1 MSLPLPRSTLFPY
14 TTLFRSTRDAD
25 LAVGDDVRFDLV
37 ILDEA
42 QRIKNR
48 ESKTAQ
54 VVRGLRRDRSW
65 ALTGTPIENKP
76 DDLVNLFAFV
86 DEGRIPPD
94 TPAKLL
100 PELTADCILRRTKDD
115 VLTDLPPKTI
125 RDAHLDLTPAQR
137 EAYDLAETEGVVRLN
152 ALGDTVTVRHVFELV
167 TRLKQICNFD
177 PLTGE
182 SAKLERLHA
191 DLAEIAAN
199 GRKAIVFSQWVEPL
213 EVLARELSSYGPLQY
228 HGRVPSGQR

>member
-1 MSLPLPRSTLFPY
+1 VNYEVL
-14 TTLFRSTRDAD
+14 TRDAEI
-25 LAVGDDVRFDLV
+25 VDDDALRFDLV
-37 ILDEA
+37 MLDEA

-48 ESKTAQ
+48 ESKAAQ
-54 VVRGLRRDRSW
+54 AVRSIRRNRSW

-86 DEGRIPPD
+86 DPGRIPAE

-137 EAYDLAETEGVVRLN
+137 EAYDLAEKDG
-152 ALGDTVTVRHVFELV
+152 
-167 TRLKQICNFD
+167 
-177 PLTGE
+177 
-182 SAKLERLHA
+182 
-191 DLAEIAAN
+191 
-199 GRKAIVFSQWVEPL
+199 
-213 EVLARELSSYGPLQY
+213 
-228 HGRVPSGQR
+228 